1 MTSIASRN
9 KARGRA
15 FQTKLAQMS
24 EGMNVGTLGGED
36 VMHKEF
42 SYEAKTYNKNAKT
55 YKGKEW
61 AGESALRLFDTS
73 PYQTEFFVVRVKSFN
88 FADLFMLRWRWWRK
102 LIAGE
107 LTLYEISDATRN
119 CEKESFVGN
128 TYMNQ
133 AEKNCPDSKLPV
145 VVVHTVGDR
154 HERDIVLI
162 RGEYWRSLLHNY
174 AIKDVDK

>member
-15 FQTKLAQMS
+15 FQTKLAEMS

-61 AGESALRLFDTS
+61 AGEAALQCFDTS
-73 PYQTEFFVVRVKSFN
+73 RYQTELVIIRVKSFN
-88 FADLFMLRWRWWRK
+88 FHELFMLRWRWWRQ
-102 LIAGE
+102 LINAK
-107 LTLYEISDATRN
+107 LTLYKISDATRN
-119 CEKESFVGN
+119 CDKDSFIGN

-162 RGEYWRSLLHNY
+162 RGEYWLSLLENY
-174 AIKDVDK
+174 AIKNVDK